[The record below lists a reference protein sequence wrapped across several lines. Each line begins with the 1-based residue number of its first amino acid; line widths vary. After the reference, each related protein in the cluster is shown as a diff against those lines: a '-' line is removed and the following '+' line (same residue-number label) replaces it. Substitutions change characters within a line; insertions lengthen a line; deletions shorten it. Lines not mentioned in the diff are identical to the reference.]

1 MSYVDIPV
9 KVLKENII
17 NSRKPKEV
25 TELLKSIAESM
36 KAGEFDFVDNAL
48 EKLIGRKL
56 TDLNEFLKNI
66 YSK

>member
-25 TELLKSIAESM
+25 TELLKSIAESK
-36 KAGEFDFVDNAL
+36 KAGKFDFVDNAL